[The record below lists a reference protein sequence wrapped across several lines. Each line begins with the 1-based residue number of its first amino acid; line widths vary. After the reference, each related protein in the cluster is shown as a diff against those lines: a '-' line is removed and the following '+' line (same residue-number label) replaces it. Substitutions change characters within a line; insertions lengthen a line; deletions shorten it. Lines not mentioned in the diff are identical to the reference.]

1 MAFDISIAFSS
12 ITALIAIWSAVES
25 HKANTRAAEAN
36 QKAERANK
44 LSEQS
49 NEHALRANEI
59 SAQAYEL
66 AERLAPAP
74 LSELTQVSK
83 NKWTFVNQSGRMIE
97 LLSISVI
104 PEEVTGLVRAPSL
117 PTKLDYEDH
126 FILNIQEVHTS
137 GVEAL
142 IIEWRFEGSSET
154 QQSRCNVFAT

>member
-1 MAFDISIAFSS
+1 MAFDISIVFSS
-12 ITALIAIWSAVES
+12 ISALIAIWSAVES

-36 QKAERANK
+36 QRAEQANE

-74 LSELTQVSK
+74 LSELALVSK
-83 NKWTFVNQSGRMIE
+83 NKWAFVNQSGRVIE

-104 PEEVTGLVRAPSL
+104 PDKVTGWVRTPSL
-117 PTKLDYEDH
+117 PTTLDYGDQ
-126 FILNIQEVHTS
+126 FTLNIQEVHAS
-137 GVEAL
+137 GVEVL
-142 IIEWRFEGSSET
+142 IIEWQFEGSSET
-154 QQSRCNVFAT
+154 QRTQRRVS